1 MSTNKGE
8 SWSNWTNTQTKSY
21 LDFKIPGS
29 DEILSKDNLKM
40 SEEVEVTFDTYQ
52 ISSKIKDNGIVDMIT
67 KGTGN
72 SYINGYWL
80 ATDMRVITPQYA
92 IFGIPCIYNGKYT
105 SLDVTGP
112 LYMATGCTPYSL
124 SFYFR
129 PVVTLEADIQLDG
142 SSQDGW
148 RIKK

>member
-1 MSTNKGE
+1 
-8 SWSNWTNTQTKSY
+8 
-21 LDFKIPGS
+21 
-29 DEILSKDNLKM
+29 
-40 SEEVEVTFDTYQ
+40 
-52 ISSKIKDNGIVDMIT
+52 MIT

-80 ATDMRVITPQYA
+80 ATDMIVATPQYA
-92 IFGIPCIYNGKYT
+92 IFGIPCIYNGNYT

-129 PVVTLEADIQLDG
+129 PVVTLEADIQLYG